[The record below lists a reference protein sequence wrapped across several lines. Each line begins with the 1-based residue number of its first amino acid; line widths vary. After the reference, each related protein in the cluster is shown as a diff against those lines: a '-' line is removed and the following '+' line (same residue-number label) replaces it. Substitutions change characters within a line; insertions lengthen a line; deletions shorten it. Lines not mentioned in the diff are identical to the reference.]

1 MAYLVYL
8 LYPNQL
14 YCAAVEGG
22 QYGFASFVRSSTVNV
37 RGQYKTTFFQGYQG
51 NGYRKVGDLY
61 TIQLKG
67 DNLIII
73 LHFKRIFKM
82 GNF

>member
-51 NGYRKVGDLY
+51 NGYRKVGDLHIY
-61 TIQLKG
+61 NTVE
-67 DNLIII
+67 
-73 LHFKRIFKM
+73 RR
-82 GNF
+82 